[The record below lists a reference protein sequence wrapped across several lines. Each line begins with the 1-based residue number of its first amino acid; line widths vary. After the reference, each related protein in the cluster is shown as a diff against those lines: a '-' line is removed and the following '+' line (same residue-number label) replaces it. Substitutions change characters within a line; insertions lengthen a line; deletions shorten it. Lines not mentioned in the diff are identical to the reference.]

1 MIGFMNFIIMLAW
14 SFLKLLFILMMG
26 CIVIIVLKPL
36 SKEVAE
42 IFSDLWKKIT
52 WTWEEVKAMENE
64 EWGDTQ

>member
-1 MIGFMNFIIMLAW
+1 MIDFMNFIVMLSW
-14 SFLKLLFILMMG
+14 SFLKLLFIMMMG

-42 IFSDLWKKIT
+42 IISDMWAKIT

-64 EWGDTQ
+64 EWGDTP